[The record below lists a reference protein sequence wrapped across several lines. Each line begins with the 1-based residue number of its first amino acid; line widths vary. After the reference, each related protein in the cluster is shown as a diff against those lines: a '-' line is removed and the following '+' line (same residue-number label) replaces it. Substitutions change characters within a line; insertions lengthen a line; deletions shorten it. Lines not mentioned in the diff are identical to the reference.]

1 MHHHRVHG
9 IACQS
14 SLQMHRGRADPLF
27 SGPARPRLARTSAR
41 AAKRQLLQLDFDVNA
56 SWQVQLHQR
65 VNGLVRWVNDV
76 HQTLVGTDFELVA
89 RGLVDVRRTQNVKTL
104 DAGWQ
109 WYWALDDSAGTL
121 GGVNDFQCGLVD
133 QLVIESL
140 QANADLLVWC
150 GHDIP

>member
-1 MHHHRVHG
+1 
-9 IACQS
+9 
-14 SLQMHRGRADPLF
+14 MHRGRVDPHVADSP
-27 SGPARPRLARTSAR
+27 GPDSPRKHC
-41 AAKRQLLQLDFDVNA
+41 AAFNGKKLLQFDFDVNA

-65 VNGLVRWVNDV
+65 VNGLVRWVHDV

-89 RGLVDVRRTQNVKTL
+89 RGFVDVRRTQNVKTL

-109 WYWALDDSAGTL
+109 WNWAFDNSAGTL

-140 QANADLLVWC
+140 QANADFLVWC
-150 GHDIP
+150 GHGISFKERTGLISAAI